1 MTEEKFTAQYF
12 DIHYHIKDN
21 TVYRNEDSSGECQGL
36 KEKCLR
42 CCFTHFIG
50 EDLTGAKSIG
60 QHFKTNGKIRRDILT
75 RCCCSQ
81 LEEEGIM
88 HGIVTHKSTNI
99 SFIVG
104 KDCFSKMFSEADD
117 VVTFWKEECKYC
129 KQIVKSRST
138 KREYFC
144 NKECVKAYEE
154 EQAKKEEELK
164 KQTQLH
170 TAILNEAFLKAHGR
184 WGNGLEKIYTK
195 CELCRKPKHS
205 ARDQEFKFCFRC
217 NKKNK
222 AEASQQHYY

>member
-50 EDLTGAKSIG
+50 EDLTGVKKIG
-60 QHFKTNGKIRRDILT
+60 EHFKTDKKIRRDILT

-81 LEEEGIM
+81 LEEDGIM

-104 KDCFSKMFSEADD
+104 SVCFKKLFWDAED
-117 VVTFWKEECKYC
+117 VDTFFKEECKYC

-144 NKECVKAYEE
+144 NQDCVKAY
-154 EQAKKEEELK
+154 AKKQEELK
-164 KQTQLH
+164 KQTELH
-170 TAILNEAFLKAHGR
+170 NAILNEGFLRAHGN
-184 WGNGLEKIYTK
+184 WHVPKNIYTK

-205 ARDQEFKFCFRC
+205 GRDQEFKFCFTC

-222 AEASQQHYY
+222 A